1 LLSCAAAFGSA
12 TTALASLFPP
22 RDGIAESCKCFP
34 GDTCWPSAAEW
45 SGLNATVGGRLVA
58 TVPLGAPCHDPAYDE
73 ATCKSLQ
80 SQWRDSG
87 IHMASSSSVMA
98 PIFANQSCDAFQP
111 RSRAC
116 ELGNYVRYAVNATS
130 VADIQATIAFAQEK
144 NVRFV
149 IRNTGH
155 DYLGRSTGAGA
166 LAVWTH
172 YMKGMEFL
180 SDFDDG
186 AGYRSKAVKLGAGVQ
201 GFEIME
207 AARDQGVVVVGGE
220 CPTVGIAG
228 GYTQGGGHSALSTSF
243 GLSADNVLSWE
254 LVTAD
259 GALLTASKT
268 ENPDLYWAL
277 SGGGGGTF
285 GVVVSMTV
293 KTYPDAVVSGAKLS
307 FYAADNHN
315 SSETLYAGIQ
325 AFHEA
330 LPAMVDAGS
339 MVIYF
344 FNSEYFSIT
353 PLTIY
358 NKTQEELQEI
368 MQPFESA
375 LKSLSVNYTVT
386 YSQSETYYAHYD
398 KYFGPLPLGNIQVG
412 IAQYGGRLVPR
423 AVTAKI
429 SDTWRFLVEQGVIW
443 IGIALDVSSFGG
455 SSGFPANSV
464 HPAWRDTLVCATMT
478 LPWSFEAPWSDM
490 LALRNKMTDV
500 IMPAIEAATPG
511 SGSYGNEGDWRQPNF
526 QEAFWGT
533 NYARLLAIKE
543 KYDPLDFFYVTAG
556 GGKRG
561 LGGGRRRQDVYR
573 HW

>member
-1 LLSCAAAFGSA
+1 
-12 TTALASLFPP
+12 
-22 RDGIAESCKCFP
+22 
-34 GDTCWPSAAEW
+34 
-45 SGLNATVGGRLVA
+45 
-58 TVPLGAPCHDPAYDE
+58 
-73 ATCKSLQ
+73 
-80 SQWRDSG
+80 
-87 IHMASSSSVMA
+87 MA

-386 YSQSETYYAHYD
+386 YSVS
-398 KYFGPLPLGNIQVG
+398 I
-412 IAQYGGRLVPR
+412 
-423 AVTAKI
+423 
-429 SDTWRFLVEQGVIW
+429 
-443 IGIALDVSSFGG
+443 SSFSLYTGRG
-455 SSGFPANSV
+455 SFRVFLGDSDCLSSSIYEENLANKLSILFHISNRRPTTPITINTSAPCLWATSRSASPSTAVGWSLAPSPPRFPTRGASLSSRASSGSASPWTSRPSAAAAVSRLTRSTRLG
-464 HPAWRDTLVCATMT
+464 ATL
-478 LPWSFEAPWSDM
+478 SS
-490 LALRNKMTDV
+490 
-500 IMPAIEAATPG
+500 
-511 SGSYGNEGDWRQPNF
+511 
-526 QEAFWGT
+526 
-533 NYARLLAIKE
+533 AR
-543 KYDPLDFFYVTAG
+543 
-556 GGKRG
+556 R
-561 LGGGRRRQDVYR
+561 
-573 HW
+573 